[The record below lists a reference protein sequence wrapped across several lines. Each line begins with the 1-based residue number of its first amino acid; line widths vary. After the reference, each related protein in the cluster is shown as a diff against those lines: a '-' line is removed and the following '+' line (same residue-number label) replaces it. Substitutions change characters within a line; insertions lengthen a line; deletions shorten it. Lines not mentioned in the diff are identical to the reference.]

1 MKHRIYQIFA
11 AGMVCCGMAAALTAC
26 SNDDYLGGHY
36 TTDGAGVVL
45 NITAQT
51 DKAWSEGDVIGIAAG
66 YGQNDGTARNREYVC
81 QADASSFKNKSG
93 FPIYVKGNTCIVA
106 YYPFVG
112 TDGAEP
118 TITLNTLNQ
127 DQVTDYYFA
136 KAEGV
141 TRQTS
146 QVNLAFKH
154 ALAEVTLKITAP
166 SGESINSCRLSGF
179 AQKAT
184 VNPYTLAKT
193 LDAPE
198 DLVVKGADM
207 KSVTLKLIPQALSA
221 DGAVKPQ
228 LVLIGSIRSY
238 TIDMSKLQLEAGS
251 SQETIVNVTDGIG
264 TVDFVPGD
272 SKWEDSGAGG
282 DVKAQ

>member
-1 MKHRIYQIFA
+1 
-11 AGMVCCGMAAALTAC
+11 MVCCGMAAALTAC

-45 NITAQT
+45 NVTAQT

-238 TIDMSKLQLEAGS
+238 TIDMSKLQQEAGS
-251 SQETIVNVTDGIG
+251 SQEAIVNVTDGIG

>member
-1 MKHRIYQIFA
+1 
-11 AGMVCCGMAAALTAC
+11 MVCCGMAAALTAC

-45 NITAQT
+45 NVTAQT

-136 KAEGV
+136 KVEGV

-198 DLVVKGADM
+198 DLVVKGADL

-238 TIDMSKLQLEAGS
+238 TIDMSKLQLEVGS
-251 SQETIVNVTDGIG
+251 SQEAIVNVTDGIG

>member
-1 MKHRIYQIFA
+1 
-11 AGMVCCGMAAALTAC
+11 MVCCGMAAALTAC

-45 NITAQT
+45 NVTAQT

-127 DQVTDYYFA
+127 DEVTDYYFA

-228 LVLIGSIRSY
+228 LVLIGNIRSY
-238 TIDMSKLQLEAGS
+238 TIDMSDLQLEAGT
-251 SQETIVNVTDGIG
+251 SQEAIINVTDGIG

>member
-1 MKHRIYQIFA
+1 
-11 AGMVCCGMAAALTAC
+11 MVCCGMAAALTAC

-45 NITAQT
+45 NVTAQT

-238 TIDMSKLQLEAGS
+238 TIDMSKLQLEVGS
-251 SQETIVNVTDGIG
+251 SQEAIVNVTDGIG

>member
-1 MKHRIYQIFA
+1 
-11 AGMVCCGMAAALTAC
+11 MVCCGMAAALTAC

>member
-1 MKHRIYQIFA
+1 
-11 AGMVCCGMAAALTAC
+11 MVCYAMAAALTAC

-36 TTDGAGVVL
+36 TIDGAGVVL
-45 NITAQT
+45 NVTAQT

-127 DQVTDYYFA
+127 DEVTDYYFA

-221 DGAVKPQ
+221 DDAVKPQ

-251 SQETIVNVTDGIG
+251 SQEAIVNVTDGIG

>member
-1 MKHRIYQIFA
+1 
-11 AGMVCCGMAAALTAC
+11 MVCCGMTAAFTAC

-45 NITAQT
+45 NVTAQT

-93 FPIYVKGNTCIVA
+93 FPIYVKGNTSIVA

-127 DQVTDYYFA
+127 DEVTDYYFA

-184 VNPYTLAKT
+184 VNPYTLATT

-251 SQETIVNVTDGIG
+251 SQEAIVNVTDGIG

>member
-1 MKHRIYQIFA
+1 
-11 AGMVCCGMAAALTAC
+11 MVCCGMAAALTAC

-45 NITAQT
+45 NVTAQT

-81 QADASSFKNKSG
+81 QADASSFKNKSQ
-93 FPIYVKGNTCIVA
+93 N
-106 YYPFVG
+106 
-112 TDGAEP
+112 
-118 TITLNTLNQ
+118 
-127 DQVTDYYFA
+127 QVTDYYFA

-251 SQETIVNVTDGIG
+251 SQEAIVNVTDGIG

>member
-1 MKHRIYQIFA
+1 
-11 AGMVCCGMAAALTAC
+11 MVCCGMAAALTAC

-45 NITAQT
+45 NVTAQT

-193 LDAPE
+193 QDAPE

-251 SQETIVNVTDGIG
+251 SQEAFVNVTDGIG

>member
-1 MKHRIYQIFA
+1 MQRLFA

-36 TTDGAGVVL
+36 TTEGAGTIL
-45 NITAQT
+45 NVTAQT
-51 DKAWSEGDVIGIAAG
+51 DKAWADGDIIGIAAG
-66 YGQNDGTARNREYVC
+66 YGQNDGTARNREYVY
-81 QADASSFKNKSG
+81 QADASSFTNKSG
-93 FPIYVKGNTCIVA
+93 YPIYVKGTTSIVA

-118 TITLNTLNQ
+118 TIILNTLNQ
-127 DQVTDYYFA
+127 TQVTDYYFA
-136 KAEGV
+136 KVEDV

-146 QVNLAFKH
+146 EVNLVFKH
-154 ALAEVTLKITAP
+154 ALAEVTLKITTP
-166 SGESINSCRLSGF
+166 TDESIKSCRLSGF
-179 AQKAT
+179 AQKAA

-228 LVLIGSIRSY
+228 LVLIGNIRSY
-238 TIDMSKLQLEAGS
+238 TIDMSDLQLEAGT
-251 SQETIVNVTDGIG
+251 SQEAIINVTDGIG
-264 TVDFVPGD
+264 TVDFIPGG
-272 SKWEDSGAGG
+272 SQWEDSGAGG
-282 DVKAQ
+282 AVKAQ

>member
-1 MKHRIYQIFA
+1 
-11 AGMVCCGMAAALTAC
+11 MVCCGMAAALTAC

-45 NITAQT
+45 NVTAQT

-238 TIDMSKLQLEAGS
+238 TIDMSKLQLEVGS
-251 SQETIVNVTDGIG
+251 SQEAIVNVTDGIG

-282 DVKAQ
+282 DVKVQ